1 MASLVTHPAD
11 VVKTHMQ
18 VSMPRILTNS
28 SECTKIQVGFAKNC
42 GARNINFGHLMKL
55 CTQVSDSKTRLSRAV
70 VETVTNRG
78 IKGFM
83 AGLAPR

>member
-18 VSMPRILTNS
+18 VSMPRILTHS
-28 SECTKIQVGFAKNC
+28 SECTKIQV
-42 GARNINFGHLMKL
+42 RNINFGHLMKL

-70 VETVTNRG
+70 VETVTNGG

>member
-18 VSMPRILTNS
+18 VSMPRILTKS

-42 GARNINFGHLMKL
+42 SQKYKFWAFDEIMHAG
-55 CTQVSDSKTRLSRAV
+55 VRLKDKV
-70 VETVTNRG
+70 VKSSGRDCDQ
-78 IKGFM
+78 
-83 AGLAPR
+83 

>member
-1 MASLVTHPAD
+1 MVTHPAD

-18 VSMPRILTNS
+18 VSMTRILTTS
-28 SECTKIQVGFAKNC
+28 CEYTKIQVGFAKNC
-42 GARNINFGHLMKL
+42 GARNINFGHLMK

-70 VETVTNRG
+70 VETVTNHG